1 MRLLCTQECVGK
13 DAYPHRVVRGI
24 SRWRIGRAPVER
36 TCALLFWPLAT
47 IVTALVA
54 MVSAALAAVAAA
66 AIALVKIKDK
76 VTASTFAG
84 KRRRGSPVAFGRPQG
99 TEL

>member
-1 MRLLCTQECVGK
+1 MSPKKLIVLLAGAVTAAIAGMAAV
-13 DAYPHRVVRGI
+13 
-24 SRWRIGRAPVER
+24 
-36 TCALLFWPLAT
+36 LAFIVT

-76 VTASTFAG
+76 VTASTFAR